1 MCEHHPEEAKYLV
14 VSAKERLEDSFPK
27 TYEHFEKLCE
37 ANHGKNDICMDEV
50 VHDHMMEWH
59 NGMMM
64 KVEKLLDKWE

>member
-37 ANHGKNDICMDEV
+37 ENHGKSDICMDEV

-64 KVEKLLDKWE
+64 KAEKLLDKWK